1 MSLYNLT
8 KGLKMS
14 FLKFIFAMF
23 LSFLPGIL
31 GAIVTPMNT
40 GANLWYNT
48 LNVSMLTPA
57 GWIFPLV
64 WGVLYFMIGLA
75 IYFIMVADNSRKIYD
90 KTSAYIYF
98 AINLVFNTL
107 WSFAFFGAQMPE
119 VALLILVA
127 LIIDVVFMARAFFKI
142 SHAACWLIVPYI
154 VWLMFAFYLNGM
166 IIYLN

>member
-1 MSLYNLT
+1 MSL
-8 KGLKMS
+8 
-14 FLKFIFAMF
+14 LKFIFAMF

-31 GAIVTPMNT
+31 GAIVTPMDT

-57 GWIFPLV
+57 GWIFPIV

-75 IYFIMVADNSRKIYD
+75 IYLIMMSDVSRKAYD
-90 KTSAYIYF
+90 KTSAYVFF
-98 AINLVFNTL
+98 AINLLFNTL

-119 VALLILVA
+119 LALLILIA
-127 LIIDVVFMARAFFKI
+127 LIIDVIFMARAFYRINTASF
-142 SHAACWLIVPYI
+142 WLIVPYI
-154 VWLMFAFYLNGM
+154 LWLFFALYLNSM

>member
-1 MSLYNLT
+1 MSL
-8 KGLKMS
+8 
-14 FLKFIFAMF
+14 LKFIFAMF
-23 LSFLPGIL
+23 LSYLPGFL
-31 GAIVTPMNT
+31 GAIVTPMDT

-57 GWIFPLV
+57 GWIFPIV

-75 IYFIMVADNSRKIYD
+75 IYFIMMANNSHRTSD
-90 KTSAYIYF
+90 KTNAYVYF

-127 LIIDVVFMARAFFKI
+127 LIIDIIFMARAFFRI
-142 SHAACWLIVPYI
+142 NQASFWLIVPYI
-154 VWLMFAFYLNGM
+154 LWLFFALYLNLM

>member
-1 MSLYNLT
+1 MSL
-8 KGLKMS
+8 
-14 FLKFIFAMF
+14 LKFIFAMF
-23 LSFLPGIL
+23 LSYLPGII
-31 GAIVTPMNT
+31 GAVVTPMDT
-40 GANLWYNT
+40 GENLWYNT

-57 GWIFPLV
+57 GWIFPIV

-75 IYFIMVADNSRKIYD
+75 IYLIMMADNSRRSYD
-90 KTSAYIYF
+90 KTSAYVYF

-127 LIIDVVFMARAFFKI
+127 LIVDVIFMARAFFRI
-142 SHAACWLIVPYI
+142 NQASFWLILPYI
-154 VWLMFAFYLNGM
+154 LWLFFALYLNSM